1 MVSSD
6 RGISEWRSQK
16 EPSPTRDVT
25 RRVDGDGKQY
35 VMITIYLSIPME
47 VFIILTFYICDDY
60 YYGYN
65 ESLTCVYGTLEE
77 AHAAVNKIAC
87 DSRSPYSSGLL
98 CRPSEYAWSSSAT
111 LRIPHP
117 STERRRRL

>member
-1 MVSSD
+1 
-6 RGISEWRSQK
+6 
-16 EPSPTRDVT
+16 
-25 RRVDGDGKQY
+25 
-35 VMITIYLSIPME
+35 ME

-87 DSRSPYSSGLL
+87 DSRSPYDGEEHH
-98 CRPSEYAWSSSAT
+98 PF
-111 LRIPHP
+111 LRIIKMTLGEEKQEIVFDSR
-117 STERRRRL
+117 STTDSPRSDN